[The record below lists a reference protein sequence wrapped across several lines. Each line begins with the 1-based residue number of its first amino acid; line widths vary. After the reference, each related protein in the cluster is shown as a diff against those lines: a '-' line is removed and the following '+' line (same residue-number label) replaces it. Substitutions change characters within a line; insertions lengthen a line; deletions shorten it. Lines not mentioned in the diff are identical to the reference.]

1 MVSVYLSSS
10 ISVFTLR
17 LCTASNSF
25 PLLQFP
31 VLFVVKGYRVLRLK
45 RTFLNRMSF
54 DTVVTEI
61 LRNIL
66 RQALSAAFLVLAA
79 VMGFGFGLVLFLL
92 LLITDV
98 CALNV

>member
-1 MVSVYLSSS
+1 
-10 ISVFTLR
+10 
-17 LCTASNSF
+17 
-25 PLLQFP
+25 
-31 VLFVVKGYRVLRLK
+31 
-45 RTFLNRMSF
+45 MSF

-92 LLITDV
+92 LLITGV